1 MSYRE
6 SLLFFM
12 DKKVRLVVDKE
23 YILGRSEDCHIVL
36 DEPTVSRKHAKI
48 WFSEGFFHIQDLQST
63 NGTRLNGKAIKS
75 AGLKS
80 RDHITIGLFHLIFLE
95 RDEASHKQMDYEAM
109 LRDTL
114 ALEYKMARILEE
126 VKSHDLK
133 EKIFELK
140 KVINTSRDKMN
151 RLANVDRLTGLFNRR
166 FFDETIILEIERAL
180 RYNSALSL
188 VIMDIDH
195 FKSFNDTHGHQKGD
209 EVLAVT
215 AGILQENIRVND
227 IACRYG
233 GEEFIVILPGTISEG
248 ASVLAEKIRFTLE
261 EESQGRTGLKITAS
275 FGVSTFNLQGDSPED
290 FIQRADQGLYAAK
303 KNGRNRVEKGSAKL
317 PQPPDQS
324 KD

>member
-12 DKKVRLVVDKE
+12 DKKVRLVMDKE

-36 DEPTVSRKHAKI
+36 DEATVSRKHAKI
-48 WFSEGFFHIQDLQST
+48 WFTEGFFHIEDLHST
-63 NGTRLNGKAIKS
+63 NGTRLNGKNVKS

-95 RDEASHKQMDYEAM
+95 RDDASHKQMDYEAM

-114 ALEYKMARILEE
+114 ALEHKMATILEE

-133 EKIFELK
+133 EKIFDLK
-140 KVINTSRDKMN
+140 KVINSSRDKMN

-166 FFDETIILEIERAL
+166 FFDENVVLEIERAL
-180 RYNSALSL
+180 RYTNALSL

-215 AGILQENIRVND
+215 AGILQENIRIND

-233 GEEFIVILPGTISEG
+233 GEEFIVILPGTNAEG
-248 ASVLAEKIRFTLE
+248 AAVLAEKMRFTLE
-261 EESQGRTGLKITAS
+261 KESQGRTGLQVTAS
-275 FGVSTFNLQGDSPED
+275 FGLSTFNLSGDSPED
-290 FIQRADQGLYAAK
+290 FIQRADNGLYAAK
-303 KNGRNRVEKGSAKL
+303 KNGRNRVEKGTTKA
-317 PQPPDQS
+317 PDQ
-324 KD
+324 D